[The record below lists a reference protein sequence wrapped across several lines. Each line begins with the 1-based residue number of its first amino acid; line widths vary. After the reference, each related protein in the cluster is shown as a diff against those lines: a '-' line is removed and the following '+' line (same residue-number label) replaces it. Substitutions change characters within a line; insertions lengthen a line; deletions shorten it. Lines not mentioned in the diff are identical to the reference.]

1 MEAVIGGQ
9 EVPEFIMTLAK
20 ASRRDNGAEATHRPI
35 SALDPSMIPLNA
47 VIEILA
53 APMADIR
60 TKLASN
66 RTTVPVMSGGHS
78 SRSDASNRFG
88 GSKEPL
94 CRGHIA
100 RLAQHHVHQRASWV
114 NRPVQIAPSA
124 IDFDV
129 GLISVPAVGT
139 SAATKIVD

>member
-1 MEAVIGGQ
+1 M
-9 EVPEFIMTLAK
+9 
-20 ASRRDNGAEATHRPI
+20 I
-35 SALDPSMIPLNA
+35 SLNA
-47 VIEILA
+47 VIEIPA
-53 APMADIR
+53 VPVAEFR

-66 RTTVPVMSGGHS
+66 RTRVPVMSVGSHP
-78 SRSDASNRFG
+78 SRSDASYRFG